1 MRSLECLEEQKPPP
15 SAPDRPPRVEIVV
28 PVRDEERDL
37 GPGVRRLAAYL
48 SHRFPFRA
56 MVTIAVNGSADG
68 TWAVAQALAGELD
81 GVRAVRLAR
90 AGRGPGGG
98 GPGGTGPGG
107 ARIPGVAPPAAGRAP
122 RAGPPASSPAA
133 GAERRP
139 RARPERSARPGP
151 PARRAVPVAPVAP
164 AAWAAT
170 LRWRPC

>member
-1 MRSLECLEEQKPPP
+1 MRSLECLEEQKLPP

-56 MVTIAVNGSADG
+56 MVTIADNGSADG

-107 ARIPGVAPPAAGRAP
+107 ARIPGGGTARGGTGAAGGPPGQSPGGTSGMPPGGATGAQRLPAARGQAAAP
-122 RAGPPASSPAA
+122 AGPA
-133 GAERRP
+133 G
-139 RARPERSARPGP
+139 
-151 PARRAVPVAPVAP
+151 
-164 AAWAAT
+164 WAT
-170 LRWRPC
+170 TPRWRPP

>member
-1 MRSLECLEEQKPPP
+1 MSAWRSKSYRHPRPT
-15 SAPDRPPRVEIVV
+15 APRRVEIVV
-28 PVRDEERDL
+28 PIRDEERDL

-56 MVTIAVNGSADG
+56 MVTIADNGSADG

-122 RAGPPASSPAA
+122 RAGPPGQSPGGTSGMPPA
-133 GAERRP
+133 
-139 RARPERSARPGP
+139 ARPEHSACPRPG
-151 PARRAVPVAPVAP
+151 ARQAAPNRSP
-164 AAWAAT
+164 RGCGPT
-170 LRWRPC
+170 SRPRPSAG

>member
-1 MRSLECLEEQKPPP
+1 MRSLECLEGQKLPP
-15 SAPDRPPRVEIVV
+15 SAPDRPPQVEIVV

-37 GPGVRRLAAYL
+37 GPGIRRLAAYL

-56 MVTIAVNGSADG
+56 VVTIADTGSADR

-122 RAGPPASSPAA
+122 RAGPPGQSPGGTSGMPPA
-133 GAERRP
+133 
-139 RARPERSARPGP
+139 ARPEHSACPRPG
-151 PARRAVPVAPVAP
+151 ARQAAP
-164 AAWAAT
+164 AGWAAT
-170 LRWRPC
+170 PRWRPP

>member
-1 MRSLECLEEQKPPP
+1 MSPGDPPFTHNRT
-15 SAPDRPPRVEIVV
+15 AQVEIVV

-37 GPGVRRLAAYL
+37 GPGIRRLAAYL

-56 MVTIAVNGSADG
+56 VVTIAVNGSADG

-107 ARIPGVAPPAAGRAP
+107 ARIPGGGTARGGTGAAG
-122 RAGPPASSPAA
+122 GPPGQSPAA
-133 GAERRP
+133 RAGCRP
-139 RARPERSARPGP
+139 AARPEHSACPRPG
-151 PARRAVPVAPVAP
+151 ARQAAP
-164 AAWAAT
+164 AGPAGWAAT
-170 LRWRPC
+170 PTWRPP